1 MPPPLDKRFRPAF
14 AESAAPSLILT
25 ARASGPATFASVSTL
40 EHRSPH
46 LQGAIADDPD
56 EGGVH
61 PAELVP
67 AGRGRDVLLRRLLA
81 FADAF
86 AAMLGSVSLA
96 LVTDEYPLGTAF
108 WAATAVP
115 AWLLLAKLHGLYD
128 RDDRVLHHLT
138 VDELPSIGAWAA
150 TGTIALVGLLA
161 ISPAG
166 TPELPAIG
174 LLLAVVAVSGAIMRA
189 GARSLWRS
197 MTLPE
202 GVFVVGSGPLARALE
217 RKIDLFP
224 DMHVRV
230 VGKLDD
236 ASLAALREA
245 PDHTLALTDEL
256 DEPRFER
263 LVLATESIDEPL
275 VADLVALC
283 RRHEVKLSVVP
294 PVRGMFGTAVRLSH
308 VADLPLVEYNT
319 TDVAQSTLFL
329 KRVLDLAIGL
339 PTAIVLLPFMAA
351 IALAI
356 RFESGAP
363 SLFVQRRAGLNG
375 HAFKIYKFRTMVPDA
390 AARRKALTPLE
401 KDVPMFKLP
410 RDPRITRLGR
420 VLRLRSLDELP
431 QIFNVVKGDMSL
443 VGPRPEELDVVR
455 RYGPEA
461 LFRVS
466 VKPGLTGPMQVYGRS
481 DLRFDEVLAVEREYI
496 ENLSL
501 GRDLRMLAMT
511 GAAVVRGR
519 GAY

>member
-1 MPPPLDKRFRPAF
+1 MVPSPHSKRFRGEPSVEPGASELDR
-14 AESAAPSLILT
+14 AE
-25 ARASGPATFASVSTL
+25 RASGATSSAAVSTL
-40 EHRSPH
+40 ERPSPPF
-46 LQGAIADDPD
+46 AEATADEARP
-56 EGGVH
+56 H
-61 PAELVP
+61 PAELASVGS
-67 AGRGRDVLLRRLLA
+67 GRYELLRRLLA

-96 LVTDEYPLGTAF
+96 LVAGEYPLGTAF

-224 DMHVRV
+224 DMHVRI
-230 VGKLDD
+230 VGELDD
-236 ASLAALREA
+236 ASLTALREA
-245 PDHTLALTDEL
+245 PDRTLALTDEL
-256 DEPRFER
+256 DEARFER

-319 TDVAQSTLFL
+319 TDVAQSTLLL

-339 PTAIVLLPFMAA
+339 PTAIVLLPFLTVL
-351 IALAI
+351 ALAI
-356 RFESGAP
+356 RLESGRP
-363 SLFVQRRAGLNG
+363 SLFVQRRAGLHG

-390 AARRKALTPLE
+390 AARRMALTRPAR
-401 KDVPMFKLP
+401 DVPMFKLP
-410 RDPRITRLGR
+410 RDPRVTRLGR
-420 VLRLRSLDELP
+420 VLRRLSLDELP

>member
-1 MPPPLDKRFRPAF
+1 MYPKHLRPDPSAEVEREPF
-14 AESAAPSLILT
+14 ESAGRPS
-25 ARASGPATFASVSTL
+25 RG
-40 EHRSPH
+40 
-46 LQGAIADDPD
+46 GAIALKHPSSRRFDAVD
-56 EGGVH
+56 EGAAEDRPH
-61 PAELVP
+61 ASELVP
-67 AGRGRDVLLRRLLA
+67 ANQGRDVLLRRLLA

-96 LVTDEYPLGTAF
+96 LVAGEYPLATAF

-161 ISPAG
+161 VSPAG
-166 TPELPAIG
+166 TPGLPAVG
-174 LLLAVVAVSGAIMRA
+174 LLLAVVALSGAVLRA

-197 MTLPE
+197 MTVPA

-230 VGKLDD
+230 VGELDD
-236 ASLAALREA
+236 ASLAELREA
-245 PDHTLALTDEL
+245 PDHALALTDEL
-256 DEPRFER
+256 TEPEFER

-329 KRVLDLAIGL
+329 KRSLDLALGV
-339 PTAIVLLPFMAA
+339 PMAIVLLPFMALIA
-351 IALAI
+351 IAI
-356 RFESGAP
+356 RLESQGP
-363 SLFVQRRAGLNG
+363 SLFVQQRAGLKG
-375 HAFKIYKFRTMVPDA
+375 APFRVFKFRTMGADA
-390 AARRKALTPLE
+390 ELRREEFVSLDDLEDPMYKLT
-401 KDVPMFKLP
+401 
-410 RDPRITRLGR
+410 RDPRVTRLGR
-420 VLRLRSLDELP
+420 SLRRLSLDELP

-455 RYGPEA
+455 RYGPDA

-511 GAAVVRGR
+511 GAAVVWGR